1 MLLANHGHRFS
12 EHQGWWWGFGRLVP
26 FLLLLTLIG
35 LVVWAVLR
43 STSRG
48 SGMFP
53 ATGAAAVVTRPDGA
67 LEEVRL
73 RYARGEM
80 TREEFLQRSQDLAGA
95 GPMPGD
101 AVSPTHPAEPSPDGP
116 A

>member
-1 MLLANHGHRFS
+1 MLVANHGDRFIG
-12 EHQGWWWGFGRLVP
+12 HHGWWWGLGAVVP
-26 FLLLLTLIG
+26 FLLLLALIG

-48 SGMFP
+48 SGLFP
-53 ATGAAAVVTRPDGA
+53 ARGAAAAVTRPDGA

-80 TREEFLQRSQDLAGA
+80 SREEFLQRSQDLGGV
-95 GPMPGD
+95 GPTPGQ
-101 AVSPTHPAEPSPDGP
+101 PGPS
-116 A
+116 ATA